1 MPRSSDFRFPFPLS
15 PEFFFLKGIV
25 FPCSRRDTRS
35 LVIWTR
41 SNATL
46 ILISLFLSLGFAW
59 YVSSRPMDFRVY
71 YHGADGVFSDTRP
84 VYGDKSGMGWPMHY
98 RYPPL
103 FLFLAYPFTLLP
115 LPWAAALWT
124 FLRSVMLIALMVAL
138 WNRLGPTTSKAAWL
152 IPLLFAG
159 PYVVEDIRYGNAQT
173 FIFALTGMA
182 LLAVSAAPLLAAAA
196 LALAISIK
204 VWPFF
209 FVPLLVAKREW
220 KVVGWTLALTAVL
233 LLLPAFHFGFT
244 GNLDLLAQWARQEFS
259 TQTGQAEIWFPSQSL
274 RGVLMRYLTVIDYS
288 QVPDSD
294 YPLIHVA
301 TSAPSTIR
309 LVWMVLAGM
318 LYAGLLMIA
327 ARRKNL
333 MFGLLEALAFTA
345 LVLLQPFSQKYTL
358 VVLLWPAMVAGRLAE
373 KRRGQLMLYV
383 AAAAS
388 FVQPLVNGAAAQRL
402 LQVLGLDFLVTAL
415 LAAYLVMAVFEPPT
429 ERYSPG

>member
-1 MPRSSDFRFPFPLS
+1 MPRSSDLKFPFPLS
-15 PEFFFLKGIV
+15 PNSPFLIGIV

-35 LVIWTR
+35 LVTWTR
-41 SNATL
+41 SNTTL

-124 FLRSVMLIALMVAL
+124 FLRCVMLIALMVAL

-159 PYVVEDIRYGNAQT
+159 PYVVEDLRYGNAQT
-173 FIFALTGMA
+173 FIFALTGLA

-220 KVVGWTLALTAVL
+220 KVVGLDAGADRSVASSAGTALWFQRKPRSARAMGATGILHANR
-233 LLLPAFHFGFT
+233 PG
-244 GNLDLLAQWARQEFS
+244 GNL
-259 TQTGQAEIWFPSQSL
+259 
-274 RGVLMRYLTVIDYS
+274 
-288 QVPDSD
+288 VPQ
-294 YPLIHVA
+294 PV
-301 TSAPSTIR
+301 
-309 LVWMVLAGM
+309 
-318 LYAGLLMIA
+318 A
-327 ARRKNL
+327 ARRL
-333 MFGLLEALAFTA
+333 DAL
-345 LVLLQPFSQKYTL
+345 PD
-358 VVLLWPAMVAGRLAE
+358 RH
-373 KRRGQLMLYV
+373 
-383 AAAAS
+383 
-388 FVQPLVNGAAAQRL
+388 
-402 LQVLGLDFLVTAL
+402 
-415 LAAYLVMAVFEPPT
+415 
-429 ERYSPG
+429 